1 MAVSPND
8 PLITIGILLLIGGLC
23 DFGNLLWIVTNFLQK
38 QKASLLEI
46 PAGIFYLIALVVAFV
61 SDLITTLMFFG
72 LLFLIIFTRII
83 MQLLNDIAIKKADSN
98 SQ

>member
-8 PLITIGILLLIGGLC
+8 PIITIGILLLIGGLF

-72 LLFLIIFTRII
+72 LLFLIIFTRIL
-83 MQLLNDIAIKKADSN
+83 MQLLNDVAITRAN
-98 SQ
+98 RTSQ